1 MQGVGIRLRGGHCEP
16 PPVEKRLPIGNTI
29 KDTVKDTITSGKPG
43 VESDSKEKTNVKLD
57 ELDLKNS
64 KSRQSIFENFKP
76 TAKGCGD
83 LWRDCRANASDENG
97 FAGGMT
103 QKQWKQLKDAHDK
116 LEGIDFR
123 EVVWK
128 VCADWTKF
136 VKHAEKHFGAFNMG
150 LNPTVAKFYL
160 YRDAAADYAQQSKPV
175 TLSAKPL
182 TNKPA
187 SSKPIPKVKS
197 KAEKAPPI
205 SLAETLAMNKDDE

>member
-1 MQGVGIRLRGGHCEP
+1 M
-16 PPVEKRLPIGNTI
+16 
-29 KDTVKDTITSGKPG
+29 
-43 VESDSKEKTNVKLD
+43 KLD

-64 KSRQSIFENFKP
+64 KSKETIFGKFKP

-128 VCADWTKF
+128 VCADWTRF
-136 VKHAEKHFGAFNMG
+136 CKHAEAHFGAFKMG
-150 LNPTVAKFYL
+150 LNPTVQKFYQ
-160 YRDAAADYAQQSKPV
+160 YRDAAADYTLQNMPV
-175 TLSAKPL
+175 KLTAKPL
-182 TNKPA
+182 TKQAA
-187 SSKPIPKVKS
+187 SCTPIPKAKPATKYVNPYHPKP
-197 KAEKAPPI
+197 KKTPEEKAAI
-205 SLAETLAMNKDDE
+205 MQKLNEVDT

>member
-1 MQGVGIRLRGGHCEP
+1 MEP
-16 PPVEKRLPIGNTI
+16 SV
-29 KDTVKDTITSGKPG
+29 SGKPQNL
-43 VESDSKEKTNVKLD
+43 SDSKQKETNVKLD

-64 KSRQSIFENFKP
+64 KSKETIFENFKP

-128 VCADWTKF
+128 VCADWTRF
-136 VKHAEKHFGAFNMG
+136 VKHAEAHFGAFKMG
-150 LNPTVAKFYL
+150 LNPTVEKFYR
-160 YRDAAADYAQQSKPV
+160 YRDAAADYALKNKPV
-175 TLSAKPL
+175 KLTAKPL

-187 SSKPIPKVKS
+187 PCTPIPKAKPKAEVTPYVNPYHPKP
-197 KAEKAPPI
+197 KKTAAEKAAI
-205 SLAETLAMNKDDE
+205 MQKLNEVDT